1 MNKKVNNNTIF
12 RCKICDKYYASASSL
27 CNHNVRMHSESRSE
41 NGLIRSEKGLMRSD
55 KCMNNSGLNTTYKKY
70 TCRFCNKEYTN
81 KQSRW
86 SHEQKCKVNTVTKKN
101 NNVDEL
107 KNMIVTLQKQI
118 EGIVKTKGRVHHKTL
133 EKINNQVS
141 NTMNNNAN
149 NIVNGNVNINNTF
162 VKFGNVCYEKIF
174 SEKQLLSILNK
185 QYLSLEEGI
194 SKTHF
199 NEKLP
204 EYSNVFIT
212 NTKDRLAY
220 IFNGKAFIT
229 VKKHIM
235 MNDLIDTHIHEI
247 NLTYEKMKGKLNPT
261 HADRIEKFLK
271 KLNDTDTKYTDP
283 DNNHVYPNYK
293 AYKMDGIELAIY
305 NESDKKKL
313 EMLKNIKLYEKLD
326 SDSESDI
333 EV

>member
-1 MNKKVNNNTIF
+1 MNKKVNNKVEF
-12 RCKICDKYYASASSL
+12 RCLICDKLYSSASSL
-27 CNHNVRMHSESRSE
+27 CNHNAKFHSNED
-41 NGLIRSEKGLMRSD
+41 EKGTSKVRQKDEKGTSKVRQKDEKGTSKVRQDTL
-55 KCMNNSGLNTTYKKY
+55 Y
-70 TCRFCNKEYTN
+70 TCSICGNNYKH

-86 SHEQKCKVNTVTKKN
+86 NHEQICKN
-101 NNVDEL
+101 NKQDDKIKVLEDTINEL
-107 KNMIVTLQKQI
+107 KKQI

-141 NTMNNNAN
+141 NTMNNTN

-199 NEKLP
+199 NERLP

-326 SDSESDI
+326 SDSDI
-333 EV
+333 EL